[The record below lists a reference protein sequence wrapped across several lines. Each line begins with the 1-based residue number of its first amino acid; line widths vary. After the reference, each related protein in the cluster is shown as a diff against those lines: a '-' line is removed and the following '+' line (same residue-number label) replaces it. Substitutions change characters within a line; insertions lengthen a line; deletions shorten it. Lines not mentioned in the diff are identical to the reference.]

1 MLLTKKD
8 LVLLF
13 LQKKKKRNF
22 KNQLVY
28 HNLKFFYI
36 TSINTILGN
45 CNSKEILKLN
55 LCYSSKIKV
64 KTNHSNTLNSF
75 IVIALEILTILFK
88 KSQIQIDYLP
98 VLKQNVTVLRSPF
111 VYKKT
116 REQFTKKEYGV
127 ILRLNCNAYSP
138 LYLDY
143 FINLLLSK
151 LNSFLMSKIEIT
163 ETIIKE

>member
-13 LQKKKKRNF
+13 LQKKKKRNL
-22 KNQLVY
+22 KNHLVY
-28 HNLKFFYI
+28 YSLKKFYI

-45 CNSKEILKLN
+45 CSRKEILKLN

-64 KTNHSNTLNSF
+64 KTNHLNTLDSF
-75 IVIALEILTILFK
+75 TVVVLEILTVLFK

-116 REQFTKKEYGV
+116 REQFTKKEYGI
-127 ILRLNCNAYSP
+127 ILRLNCNTYSP

-143 FINLLLSK
+143 FINLLLLK

-163 ETIIKE
+163 ETLIKE